1 MYARRDCRGS
11 SALGMTKDSSRRRFA
26 PRDGRNGS
34 RRVRPFFRRRSLG
47 DGRSLDP
54 FRQRIPQRHMDASLP
69 PPPRDRGPTY
79 RVAQESARIIRKS
92 PVPDRPACPYERG
105 SAESCL
111 FGDVLSTFRCSQFS
125 EKSRRELP
133 QRRTPRKMHLPFSIS
148 LSYKGNTISAAG
160 EDIDASRFRRGGTKR
175 RRPAGDGVSEKV
187 EEV

>member
-1 MYARRDCRGS
+1 MAETAAGESGLFSGGAPWATAGVSIPSGS
-11 SALGMTKDSSRRRFA
+11 ASPSDTWTH
-26 PRDGRNGS
+26 
-34 RRVRPFFRRRSLG
+34 PF
-47 DGRSLDP
+47 
-54 FRQRIPQRHMDASLP
+54 
-69 PPPRDRGPTY
+69 PPPRNRGPTY

-111 FGDVLSTFRCSQFS
+111 FGDVLSTFRCSQFW